1 MDVVSLLWRRVG
13 KVRALVALALV
24 AALAAGVVVATWDS
38 GKKVDPVN
46 AAADAALPRATGSA
60 PASSDSSP
68 SAAPTSG
75 EAQSKAQ
82 DAAAAAAAQAKAA
95 EDAARKKKEEEASR
109 SVTRTLGPPTYPIP
123 AACDIYKGKNDNKW
137 RGCGLL
143 HAAGFGF
150 DQMSPCLEKLWDK
163 ESHWSTT
170 AKNKSSGAYGIP
182 QALPGP
188 KMASAGSDWSW
199 NPETQ
204 IKWGLGYIKGRYKT
218 PCAAW
223 SHSQSKGWY

>member
-1 MDVVSLLWRRVG
+1 MDTFVIRLWQRVG
-13 KVRALVALALV
+13 KVRAVAVLVLVAGLAGGLLI
-24 AALAAGVVVATWDS
+24 ANRQTQHNATAE
-38 GKKVDPVN
+38 PVK
-46 AAADAALPRATGSA
+46 AADAASLPRAG
-60 PASSDSSP
+60 ASS
-68 SAAPTSG
+68 SAAPVSSDQAS
-75 EAQSKAQ
+75 AQSKAQ

-95 EDAARKKKEEEASR
+95 EDAARKKKEEEETSR

-143 HAAGFGF
+143 HVAGFGI
-150 DQMSPCLEKLWDK
+150 DQMGPCLEKLWDK
-163 ESHWSTT
+163 ESHWTTT
-170 AKNKSSGAYGIP
+170 ARNRSSGAYGIA
-182 QALPGP
+182 QALPGS
-188 KMASAGSDWSW
+188 KMASVASDWSW

-223 SHSQSKGWY
+223 SHSQSTGWY

>member
-1 MDVVSLLWRRVG
+1 MTLLWQRVG
-13 KVRALVALALV
+13 KIRVLAVLALV

-46 AAADAALPRATGSA
+46 AAADAALPRATDGAPASPSASA
-60 PASSDSSP
+60 PASEQAS
-68 SAAPTSG
+68 
-75 EAQSKAQ
+75 AQSKAQ

-95 EDAARKKKEEEASR
+95 EDAARKKKEEEETSR

-143 HAAGFGF
+143 HVAGFGI
-150 DQMSPCLEKLWDK
+150 DQMGPCLEKLWDK
-163 ESHWSTT
+163 ESHWTTT
-170 AKNKSSGAYGIP
+170 ARNRSSGAYGIA
-182 QALPGP
+182 QALPGS
-188 KMASAGSDWSW
+188 KMASVASDWSW

-223 SHSQSKGWY
+223 SHSQSTGWY